1 MRFLGGGGEI
11 SARLSC
17 LASDQ
22 RSSGRLARPRILLLL
37 NLTLHKSVSRSIEK
51 ADSAGAG
58 LSAVVMLSRFQSDS
72 ISSIGRPVPFAYT
85 DFSFFSA
92 ISASSAFYFRI
103 FVP

>member
-1 MRFLGGGGEI
+1 MIGNFANMI
-11 SARLSC
+11 SITFFFTKA
-17 LASDQ
+17 LAM
-22 RSSGRLARPRILLLL
+22 LL
-37 NLTLHKSVSRSIEK
+37 
-51 ADSAGAG
+51 
-58 LSAVVMLSRFQSDS
+58 RFQSDS